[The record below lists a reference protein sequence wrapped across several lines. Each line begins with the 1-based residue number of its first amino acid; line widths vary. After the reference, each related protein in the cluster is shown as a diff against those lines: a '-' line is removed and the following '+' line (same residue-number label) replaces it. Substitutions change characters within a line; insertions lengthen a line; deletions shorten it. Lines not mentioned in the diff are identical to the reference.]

1 MTFTIRA
8 AGAAD
13 AGRLAPMVR
22 ALTMHERDPTG
33 FLSEAGLARVLAEGA
48 LEALVAESGGAAI
61 GYSLHHFGYEST
73 YTAKGLYIV
82 DLFVAATHR
91 RQGVGRAL
99 VGEVARLAK
108 ARGGVFVWWT
118 SKSANTEARAAY
130 ARLGAFTEPV
140 LAHAVFDE
148 AFDALV
154 AEAEA
159 EARRQAPRT

>member
-22 ALTMHERDPTG
+22 ALTVHERDPTE
-33 FLSEAGLARVLAEGA
+33 FLSETGLASALAEGA
-48 LEALVAESGGAAI
+48 LEALIAESGGAAI

-73 YTAKGLYIV
+73 YTARGLYIV
-82 DLFVAATHR
+82 DLFVAEAHR
-91 RQGVGRAL
+91 RQGIGRAL
-99 VGEVARLAK
+99 VSEVARLARE
-108 ARGGVFVWWT
+108 RGGVFVWWT
-118 SKSANTEARAAY
+118 SKPANAAARAAY

-140 LAHAVFDE
+140 LAHAVFDD

-159 EARRQAPRT
+159 RQQAPRT

>member
-13 AGRLAPMVR
+13 AGQLAPMVR
-22 ALTMHERDPTG
+22 ALTLHEGDPTG

-82 DLFVAATHR
+82 DLFVAEAHR
-91 RQGVGRAL
+91 RQGIGRAL
-99 VGEVARLAK
+99 VGEVARLARE
-108 ARGGVFVWWT
+108 RGGVFVWWT
-118 SKSANTEARAAY
+118 SKPANAEAQAAY

-159 EARRQAPRT
+159 RRQAPRT